1 MAADPVSV
9 RAISRH
15 AVQEELARV
24 AFNQFCLT
32 GFDQVTFA
40 DLAGATGVSR
50 STFLRYFA
58 NKEDVVLFV
67 FDPIGDIIVEAL
79 NTRPALGEDWLA
91 LRRAFDPVTTFLT
104 RDADEVIRS
113 LDLILSTPALNARF
127 REKQF
132 DWRPN
137 IIGAL
142 LYQNDPGRAAP
153 SIAATIRVAAA
164 LECFSA
170 ALTAWRHSK
179 GRKDLATL
187 LDRAFATLT
196 VPGTS

>member
-1 MAADPVSV
+1 MPAAPVSV
-9 RAISRH
+9 RAIGRH
-15 AVQEELARV
+15 AVREELARV

-67 FDPIGDIIVEAL
+67 FDPIGDIIVDAL
-79 NTRPALGEDWLA
+79 ASGDGQNDDWLA
-91 LRRAFDPVTTFLT
+91 LRRALDPVVDFLM
-104 RDADEVIRS
+104 RDVDEIVAF
-113 LDLILSTPALNARF
+113 LQLIQKTAALRARF

-137 IIGAL
+137 IVDAL
-142 LYQNDPGRAAP
+142 RQRGSAP
-153 SIAATIRVAAA
+153 LASSIVTSVRVAAA
-164 LECFSA
+164 LECLSA
-170 ALTAWRHSK
+170 ALADWRDRE
-179 GRKDLATL
+179 GREDLSTL
-187 LDRAFATLT
+187 LDAAFDALT
-196 VPGTS
+196 VPTGS

>member
-1 MAADPVSV
+1 MATDPVSV
-9 RAISRH
+9 RAIGRH
-15 AVQEELARV
+15 AVREELARV

-79 NTRPALGEDWLA
+79 SSRPTLDDDWLA

-104 RDADEVIRS
+104 RDADEVIRF
-113 LDLILSTPALNARF
+113 LDLILVTPALNARF

-137 IIGAL
+137 IVGAL
-142 LYQNDPGRAAP
+142 HQSDSAPAAP
-153 SIAATIRVAAA
+153 SVVASVRVAAA
-164 LECFSA
+164 LECFST
-170 ALTAWRHSK
+170 ALADWRNSE
-179 GRKDLATL
+179 GREDLASL
-187 LDRAFATLT
+187 LDQAFGALT
-196 VPGTS
+196 VPGPS